1 MRLMPSINDFLIL
14 PKSKS
19 SKILGPLCNFN
30 LRLLFLI
37 PFRCRNFLISRIVV
51 ILSKF
56 YRACAWHENS
66 SSPRWRRGRALLMS
80 EPRGARETSSRSLSL
95 VNTGTQHCF
104 WCKISAGETCLSL
117 LVYDPAHHPPPARQ
131 KQWKNECSADAIGP
145 PWVVCG
151 PAGNSVL
158 GTRFRVLSVTSEVL
172 YVEVASLIV
181 FWWFFAGF
189 KLNGTVAK

>member
-1 MRLMPSINDFLIL
+1 MRLIPSIHDFLVL

-19 SKILGPLCNFN
+19 SKILGSLCNFN

-145 PWVVCG
+145 PWVVHPG
-151 PAGNSVL
+151 WKFGSRHAIQSTVRDLRSVL
-158 GTRFRVLSVTSEVL
+158 GVRGFLDRFLM
-172 YVEVASLIV
+172 V
-181 FWWFFAGF
+181 FCW
-189 KLNGTVAK
+189 L